1 MSATVKERP
10 GASSAKKAPPPDPY
24 DFDEALHK
32 QEIASEYYKSRNKMI
47 QRQGGFVRDGED
59 DNYGEFTAP
68 LSIVDEETGKVKKV
82 SRFKAARLR

>member
-1 MSATVKERP
+1 MV
-10 GASSAKKAPPPDPY
+10 
-24 DFDEALHK
+24 
-32 QEIASEYYKSRNKMI
+32 